1 MFTRRRIIM
10 MLMMVMTSWT
20 TTTAFFQNKGVM
32 PFWYPIVPTKELINN
47 KKNIQKVVF
56 CDTPLVCYKKKPPQS
71 QSNST
76 SSSYVLHSDICPH
89 QGASFGD
96 AGSVNE
102 EGNLSCGYHGFEF
115 CDGNF
120 CKIPNPVKDVKSFRS
135 QISLQRFPVQFRD
148 DFLFF
153 RPLFS
158 GLKEEEEENPQQ
170 QDVFYPP
177 EEEDGNFRG
186 VDGYTVVNNNYMTV
200 CENLLDMLHIS
211 YVHSFGSRDSPLP
224 FDIRTKRLSNTSF
237 QAQFMYA
244 PNANTIST
252 RVGNAPKV
260 IVQNEY
266 HLPTNTITRVFAN
279 DLIKTVFTRSVPI
292 SKNKT
297 LLYWK
302 IYRNF
307 WVDPYFPVFN
317 VIGDWLTRF
326 LMEKT
331 VMEDIKILENVYDEH
346 REGPLVTKYDITI
359 SNFRKDVR
367 KYSNGN
373 AIL

>member
-1 MFTRRRIIM
+1 
-10 MLMMVMTSWT
+10 MLLMTMVASWT
-20 TTTAFFQNKGVM
+20 STTAFFHNKGVM
-32 PFWYPIVPTKELINN
+32 PFWYPIVPTKELITN

-56 CDTPLVCYKKKPPQS
+56 CDTPLVCYKKKQQFLSPL
-71 QSNST
+71 SNST
-76 SSSYVLHSDICPH
+76 LLSSYVLHSDICPH

-120 CKIPNPVKDVKSFRS
+120 CKIPNPVKNAKSFRS
-135 QISLQRFPVQFRD
+135 KISLQRFPVQFRD

-153 RPLFS
+153 RPLMS
-158 GLKEEEEENPQQ
+158 GTEKKDVDVEVDEQDPQQ
-170 QDVFYPP
+170 QDIFYPP
-177 EEEDGNFRG
+177 EEKDVNFRG

-224 FDIRTKRLSNTSF
+224 YDIRTKRLSNTSF

-244 PNANTIST
+244 PNADTIST

-307 WVDPYFPVFN
+307 WVDPFFPWFN
-317 VIGDWLTRF
+317 ALGDWLTRF

-331 VMEDIKILENVYDEH
+331 VMEDIKILENVYEEH
-346 REGPLVTKYDITI
+346 REGPLITKYDITI

-367 KYSNGN
+367 KYTK
-373 AIL
+373 

>member
-1 MFTRRRIIM
+1 MRIREIV
-10 MLMMVMTSWT
+10 LILVFASTATS
-20 TTTAFFQNKGVM
+20 FFQNKGIM
-32 PFWYPIVPTKELINN
+32 PFWYPIITTKDLLQG
-47 KKNIQKVVF
+47 KKNIKKIVF
-56 CDTPLVCYKKKPPQS
+56 CDTPLVCYAKP
-71 QSNST
+71 NT
-76 SSSYVLHSDICPH
+76 SYILHSDICPH
-89 QGASFGD
+89 QGASFGETGVLTD
-96 AGSVNE
+96 D
-102 EGNLSCGYHGFEF
+102 GNLSCGYHGFEF

-120 CKIPNPVKDVKSFRS
+120 CRIPNPIKKTKSFRS
-135 QISLQRFPVQFRD
+135 KINLERFPVQRGN

-158 GLKEEEEENPQQ
+158 TDGGGGE
-170 QDVFYPP
+170 VFYPP
-177 EEEDGNFRG
+177 EEEDDCFRG
-186 VDGYTVVNNNYMTV
+186 VDGSIVLNNHYMTV

-211 YVHSFGSRDSPLP
+211 YVHSFGNRDSPLP
-224 FDIRTKRLSNTSF
+224 YDIRTKRLSNTSF
-237 QAQFMYA
+237 QAQFLYA
-244 PNANTIST
+244 PNENTISS
-252 RVGNAPKV
+252 RVGNSPKV

-292 SKNKT
+292 STKKT

-307 WVDPYFPVFN
+307 WLDPYFPCFN
-317 VIGDWLTRF
+317 IIGDWLTRW

-331 VMEDIKILENVYDEH
+331 VLEDVRILEDVYDEH

-367 KYSNGN
+367 KYTSDSS
-373 AIL
+373 ISK